1 MVTDFNS
8 QTSVVIILQNTQLL
22 NHYVVHLRLIQCY
35 MPIIPQKKIKTLKR
49 SKLRCIIASVK
60 KTKDR
65 ILEREEKA
73 VKKPQ

>member
-35 MPIIPQKKIKTLKR
+35 MPIIPQKKK
-49 SKLRCIIASVK
+49 
-60 KTKDR
+60 
-65 ILEREEKA
+65 
-73 VKKPQ
+73 KKPSKDLSLDAS